1 MDAISPWKR
10 RFRILIRIIKRQ
22 LYKVTGRYN
31 TRLQPHKLFGIKPG
45 YHHAIKVEFF
55 DDTPYK
61 DEWQRSVY
69 ELAASLAAKLDKPS
83 VIDVGC
89 GSAYKLVHMLGQ
101 YEIAGIEVEPT
112 YSWLKKTYPQ
122 HKWLLFDETKPSL
135 LKSDIIICSDVI
147 EHIEDPDSLLD
158 FLQDIDF
165 QYLVLSTPERD
176 SKLGKNDYGPP
187 ENLAHYRE
195 WNQYEFKDYVR
206 GWFAIEEQKILNDKS
221 ITQVLVCRKK
231 ETVTNRTLKK

>member
-1 MDAISPWKR
+1 MSTNGTWTR
-10 RFRILIRIIKRQ
+10 RFRILSRMMLRG
-22 LYKVTGRYN
+22 LYKIVGRYN

-45 YHHAIKVEFF
+45 YHHAYKVKAF
-55 DDTPYK
+55 DDTGFK

-69 ELAASLAAKLDKPS
+69 ELAANLAAGMDKPS
-83 VIDVGC
+83 IIDVGC

-112 YSWLKKTYPQ
+112 YSWLKEKYPQ
-122 HKWLLFDETKPSL
+122 HKWLLFDDTKPST
-135 LKSDIIICSDVI
+135 LKADIIICSDVI

-165 QYLVLSTPERD
+165 KYLVLSTPERD
-176 SKLGKNDYGPP
+176 AKLGKNDYGPP
-187 ENLAHYRE
+187 ENLHHFRE

-206 GWFAIEEQKILNDKS
+206 PWFNIADQQIFNDKS
-221 ITQVLVCRKK
+221 ITQVLVCTKK
-231 ETVTNRTLKK
+231 STTG